1 VVAYTDVDEILV
13 ADPALGRTVVEAL
26 STARRPVSYA
36 VGLEIIH
43 RTDVEPG
50 TLDPARP
57 ILQQR
62 QHFRTTTYHSKPS
75 VVTGPIVWDRGGHF
89 CETPGLHFLEGL
101 HSIHLRFYD
110 EALFRARARSRRLTT
125 KAPGVV
131 NRRPHRRW
139 RVSDEGIE
147 SVLDEFRRMKLPAS
161 RSLSTFLPR
170 LLMRAT
176 FRRSSRNRR
185 MHKYRTWASTRLQR
199 LPERFLDQF

>member
-1 VVAYTDVDEILV
+1 
-13 ADPALGRTVVEAL
+13 
-26 STARRPVSYA
+26 
-36 VGLEIIH
+36 LE
-43 RTDVEPG
+43 D
-50 TLDPARP
+50 
-57 ILQQR
+57 
-62 QHFRTTTYHSKPS
+62 
-75 VVTGPIVWDRGGHF
+75 
-89 CETPGLHFLEGL
+89 L